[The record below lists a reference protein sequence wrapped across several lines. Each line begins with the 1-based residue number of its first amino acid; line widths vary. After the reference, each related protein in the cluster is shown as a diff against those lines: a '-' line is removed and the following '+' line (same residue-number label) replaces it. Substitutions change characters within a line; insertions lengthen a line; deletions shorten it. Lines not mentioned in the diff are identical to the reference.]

1 MTAGSGGSG
10 GPADP
15 RGQGGQGQA
24 GVEADAVVPAQRAA
38 SGVLADRMAAAL
50 VHREPGW
57 QLPRRSALAR
67 RYNVSMAEID
77 AAIGELIRRSL
88 IRRLPDGQLYRASP
102 AEYLIPLEGVD
113 GLSTRLD
120 PMGGEISCTARHVSL
135 RAAPQDVAWSLG
147 VAGAIPVRIIR
158 CAWAAGA
165 DPVAIST
172 AYVPGNAADQ
182 GTLFQGA
189 GEPDTFEAVM
199 QAPPGGAAAEEVRAR
214 ALDLE
219 LTPPQ
224 PSVARSLRLLPGQP
238 AISVTIRFDDRAAGT
253 PAGLTVVTLKPHY
266 FRVVIQAGDQLP
278 SFPHPAE

>member
-1 MTAGSGGSG
+1 MKAGSGGSG
-10 GPADP
+10 GLPDA
-15 RGQGGQGQA
+15 RGQGRA
-24 GVEADAVVPAQRAA
+24 GMEVDAAVPPQRAA

-77 AAIGELIRRSL
+77 AAIGELARRSL

-102 AEYLIPLEGVD
+102 AEYLIPIEGVG

-147 VAGAIPVRIIR
+147 VAGANPVSIIR

-165 DPVAIST
+165 EPVAIST
-172 AYVPGNAADQ
+172 AYVPGNAVDQ
-182 GTLFQGA
+182 GA
-189 GEPDTFEAVM
+189 AEPDTFDAILH
-199 QAPPGGAAAEEVRAR
+199 APPAVAAAETVRAR

-219 LTPPQ
+219 LAPPQ

-238 AISVTIRFDDRAAGT
+238 AISVTIRFDDRVAGT
-253 PAGLTVVTLKPHY
+253 PAGLTVVTFKPHH

-278 SFPHPAE
+278 RAPHPGE